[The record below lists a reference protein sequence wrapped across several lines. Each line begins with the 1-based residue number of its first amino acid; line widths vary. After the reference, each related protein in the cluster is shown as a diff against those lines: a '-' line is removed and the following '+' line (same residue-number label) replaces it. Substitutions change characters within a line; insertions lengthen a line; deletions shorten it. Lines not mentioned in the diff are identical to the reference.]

1 MKAMNRLF
9 PRHTQNAIQ
18 SVALDLV
25 HILDTENIAYAASV
39 RLSLDKYTENL
50 AFNT

>member
-1 MKAMNRLF
+1 MNAINRLF

-18 SVALDLV
+18 SVTLVV